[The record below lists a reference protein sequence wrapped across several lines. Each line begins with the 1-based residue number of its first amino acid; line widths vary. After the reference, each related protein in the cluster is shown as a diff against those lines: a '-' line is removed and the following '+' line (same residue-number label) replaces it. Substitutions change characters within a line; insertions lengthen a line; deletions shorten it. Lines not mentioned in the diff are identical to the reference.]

1 MRSFLSLFTKLSFHT
16 APVVRALRTSAR
28 IERISER
35 VLVFQ
40 AREARFVPYKR
51 AFSSVYVLLLHIER
65 MRLLKTTTTTT
76 PYVLR
81 IYTKRAQETLRD
93 FEEAKKQSALKRA
106 RFLNCSLVVF
116 VFFVLCF
123 IMLVVSLSLVC
134 CCCRSHL
141 SLRSTTTTPY
151 VLHLCSVA
159 RILQS

>member
-1 MRSFLSLFTKLSFHT
+1 MRSRAIALNPSCIWNPKYFRALFSLSLFTKLSFHT

-51 AFSSVYVLLLHIER
+51 AFSSVYVLVLHIER

-76 PYVLR
+76 PYVCA
-81 IYTKRAQETLRD
+81 YTKRAQETLRD

-116 VFFVLCF
+116 VLFCF
-123 IMLVVSLSLVC
+123 MFY
-134 CCCRSHL
+134 
-141 SLRSTTTTPY
+141 Y
-151 VLHLCSVA
+151 V
-159 RILQS
+159 